1 MPCLARMERQLS
13 VVHTFTHEVVRSV
26 EPKRRHFLDSLVHK
40 TKVMHSQPKVSLLLI
55 LSTMTPDALLPNGWV
70 QQVDPQTDRTFYAS
84 PNDIPL

>member
-1 MPCLARMERQLS
+1 MERQLS

-26 EPKRRHFLDSLVHK
+26 EPKRRHLLDSTCTQDK
-40 TKVMHSQPKVSLLLI
+40 SDAQPKVSLLLI